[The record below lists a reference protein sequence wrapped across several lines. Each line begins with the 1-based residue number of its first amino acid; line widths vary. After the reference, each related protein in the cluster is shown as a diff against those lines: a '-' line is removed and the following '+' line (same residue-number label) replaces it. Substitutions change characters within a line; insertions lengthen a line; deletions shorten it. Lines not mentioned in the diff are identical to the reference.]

1 MNRDIEEDEDVVVEH
16 PQRRARPAG
25 PSPNEAIDE
34 TDVDR
39 EERDLVQRLV
49 DGPTLARDPEPELKN
64 IVADTIPDEN
74 LTLVSG
80 NGGTGKTTLI
90 AMLAAA
96 MQTDGEWLGMKVTQ
110 GGAMFVTSEDGRRD
124 LNRILRAILNE
135 QGKSLA
141 HCPKLHILSLADR
154 DACLA
159 QAQSRLAPLV
169 PTPLW
174 MALERL
180 IARRKPRLLILD
192 SRADMFGGE
201 EGFRRH
207 VRGFIVLLKQLAIK
221 YGLAVVLIEH
231 PSLTGMNTGT
241 GLSGSTDWH
250 NGPRARLFLEKKA
263 ADKDLHTL
271 TVTKMQYSDSE
282 GTVFHLRR
290 RPGFFVYQGKEGG
303 SGPYDR
309 AAAAAKAERVFL
321 ALLQIYHDQGRT
333 ASPNPSASYAP
344 TVFADSDDADGVT
357 RTALKRAMDKLLK
370 ADRIHVETAGPP
382 SKRRKTLAPGPD
394 PAKTATQPEGQRDA

>member
-1 MNRDIEEDEDVVVEH
+1 MNRDIEDDEDIVVEH
-16 PQRRARPAG
+16 PQRPPRSAG
-25 PSPNEAIDE
+25 PSPVGDE
-34 TDVDR
+34 DDIDR
-39 EERDLVQRLV
+39 EERDLERRIV
-49 DGPTLARDPEPELKN
+49 DGPTLALDPEPELKN
-64 IVADTIPDEN
+64 IVKDAVPDEN

-90 AMLAAA
+90 AMLATA
-96 MQTDGEWLGMKVTQ
+96 MQTDDEWLGMKVAQ

-124 LNRILRAILNE
+124 INRILRAILK
-135 QGKSLA
+135 QQDKSLA

-180 IARRKPRLLILD
+180 IARRNPRLLILD

-201 EGFRRH
+201 EGYRRH

-250 NGPRARLFLEKKA
+250 NGPRARLFLEKA
-263 ADKDLHTL
+263 ADNHYTL
-271 TVTKMQYSDSE
+271 KVTKMQYSDSE

-290 RPGFFVYQGKEGG
+290 KPGFFGYEGKEGG
-303 SGPYDR
+303 SAPYDR

-321 ALLQIYHDQGRT
+321 ALLTTYHDQGRT
-333 ASPNPSASYAP
+333 VSPNPSASYAP
-344 TVFADSDDADGVT
+344 TVFVNDDDAEGVT
-357 RTALKRAMDKLLK
+357 KGALKRAMDKLLK
-370 ADRIHVETAGPP
+370 ANRIHVETTGPP
-382 SKRRKTLAPGPD
+382 SKRRKTLAPGAD
-394 PAKTATQPEGQRDA
+394 PAKTDTTTKDNNPMG